1 MSLIQLEQIKKSF
14 GAQLLFLPSST
25 QVSRGDKIAL
35 IGDNGTG
42 KSTLLEIIADI
53 QQPTSGKVHRARSM
67 RIGYLPQYARLR
79 SNGTLYQSLQEAF
92 SGLLGMQ
99 AKLRHMESQMADT
112 SDAELLH
119 SYDNLL
125 HTFGQQGGYTVD
137 ARIKAALIGVG
148 FTRESFS
155 KPVDRL
161 SGGEEA
167 RAALARLLVDPP
179 DLLLLDEP
187 TNHLD
192 FLALDW
198 LEETLIAFSGA
209 IILVS
214 HDRHLLDQVAN
225 RAWEIAFGELL
236 FYRGGYTKSRVAREA
251 KLAQQQQAYT
261 EQQEYIKR
269 QEDFIRRHRAGQK
282 HRQAKDREKKLQR
295 TTRELITQPRQSK
308 HMSLT
313 IPVKIPSGKRVL
325 QTRGLQAGFTSALFT
340 CPDLTLYR
348 GETVA
353 IIGPNGCGK
362 TTLLETLAGNIAP
375 FAGTVHMGYKVIP
388 TGYNQQQE
396 GLYKNETVLDTILA
410 HSSLTIGQA
419 RGLLGRFLFS
429 KDEVAK
435 PMKTLSGGERS
446 RVALAI
452 LSLMKGNLLLL
463 DEPTNHLDLTSQEVL
478 EATLL
483 AYKGTI
489 LLVSHDRALLRAVAT
504 QVWEI
509 EQGRLRVFSGG
520 YAYYKEH
527 IATKVTYPQS
537 NQKKQTRESRNTRKD
552 PERTTRNKY
561 HQQRLLQDIEQLE
574 KEIERLEKELNKI
587 ERDLLIATN
596 HADKTKVAEL
606 GSKYKTVKERLDRC
620 YADWGEASE
629 KAKLP

>member
-1 MSLIQLEQIKKSF
+1 MSLIQLEQIEKSF
-14 GAQLLFLPSST
+14 GTQHLFLPSST

-53 QQPTSGKVHRARSM
+53 QQPTSGKVHRARSI
-67 RIGYLPQYARLR
+67 RTGYLPQHARLR

-167 RAALARLLVDPP
+167 RAALARVLVDPP

-192 FLALDW
+192 FFALDW

-225 RAWEIAFGELL
+225 RAWEIAF
-236 FYRGGYTKSRVAREA
+236 
-251 KLAQQQQAYT
+251 
-261 EQQEYIKR
+261 
-269 QEDFIRRHRAGQK
+269 
-282 HRQAKDREKKLQR
+282 DREKKLQR
-295 TTRELITQPRQSK
+295 TTRELIAQPRQSK

-325 QTRGLQAGFTSALFT
+325 QTRGLQPGFTSALFS

-375 FAGTVHMGYKVIP
+375 FAGTVHIGYKVIP
-388 TGYNQQQE
+388 TGYDQQQE
-396 GLYKNETVLDTILA
+396 GLYKKETVLDTILA
-410 HSSLTIGQA
+410 YSSLTIAQA

-509 EQGRLRVFSGG
+509 EQGHLRVFSGG

-537 NQKKQTRESRNTRKD
+537 NQKKQTREFRDTRKD
-552 PERTTRNKY
+552 PENVTNITSKDFSRTSSNLRKRSNAW
-561 HQQRLLQDIEQLE
+561 R
-574 KEIERLEKELNKI
+574 R
-587 ERDLLIATN
+587 
-596 HADKTKVAEL
+596 
-606 GSKYKTVKERLDRC
+606 S
-620 YADWGEASE
+620 
-629 KAKLP
+629 

>member
-1 MSLIQLEQIKKSF
+1 MSLIQLEQIDKSF

-67 RIGYLPQYARLR
+67 RIGYLPQHARLR
-79 SNGTLYQSLQEAF
+79 SNGTLYQSLEEAF

-99 AKLRHMESQMADT
+99 AKLRQMESQMTDT

-148 FTRESFS
+148 FTPESFS

-167 RAALARLLVDPP
+167 RAALARVLVDPP

-236 FYRGGYTKSRVAREA
+236 FYRGGYTRSRAARKA

-261 EQQEYIKR
+261 EQQEYIKL
-269 QEDFIRRHRAGQK
+269 QEDFIRRHHAGQK
-282 HRQAKDREKKLQR
+282 HRQAKDRERKLQR
-295 TTRELITQPRQSK
+295 ITKELIAQPRQSK

-313 IPVKIPSGKRVL
+313 IPVEIPSGKRVL
-325 QTRGLQAGFTSALFT
+325 QTRGLQAGFTSALFS
-340 CPDLTLYR
+340 CPDFILYR
-348 GETVA
+348 GERVA

-375 FAGTVHMGYKVIP
+375 FAGTVHMGHKVIP
-388 TGYNQQQE
+388 TGYGQQQE
-396 GLYKNETVLDTILA
+396 GLYRNETVLDTILA
-410 HSSLTIGQA
+410 HSSLTIAQA

-429 KDEVAK
+429 KDEVSK
-435 PMKTLSGGERS
+435 QMKALSGGERS
-446 RVALAI
+446 RVALAV

-463 DEPTNHLDLTSQEVL
+463 DEPTNHLDLASQEVL

-509 EQGRLRVFSGG
+509 EQGCLRVFSGG
-520 YAYYKEH
+520 YAHYKEY
-527 IATKVTYPQS
+527 IATKATPSQS
-537 NQKKQTRESRNTRKD
+537 NQKKQTRESRDTRKD
-552 PERTTRNKY
+552 PETTTRNKY

-574 KEIERLEKELNKI
+574 KEIERLEKELNKT
-587 ERDLLIATN
+587 ERGLLIATN
-596 HADKTKVAEL
+596 HADTTKVAEL
-606 GSKYKTVKERLDRC
+606 GSEYKALKERLDRC
-620 YADWGEASE
+620 CADWGEASE
-629 KAKLP
+629 KAKSL

>member
-1 MSLIQLEQIKKSF
+1 MSLIQLEQIEKSF
-14 GAQLLFLPSST
+14 GTQLLFLPSST

-42 KSTLLEIIADI
+42 KSTLLEIIAGI
-53 QQPTSGKVHRARSM
+53 QQPTSGNVHRARSM
-67 RIGYLPQYARLR
+67 RTGYLPQHARLK
-79 SNGTLYQSLQEAF
+79 SDGTLYQSLQEAF
-92 SGLLGMQ
+92 SGLLDMQ

-112 SDAELLH
+112 SNAELLH

-148 FTRESFS
+148 FTRESIS

-167 RAALARLLVDPP
+167 RAALARVLVDPP

-192 FLALDW
+192 FSALDW

-214 HDRHLLDQVAN
+214 HDRHLLDQVTN
-225 RAWEIAFGELL
+225 RTWEIAFGELL
-236 FYRGGYTKSRVAREA
+236 FYRGGYTRSRVARKA

-269 QEDFIRRHRAGQK
+269 QEEFIRRHHAGQK

-295 TTRELITQPRQSK
+295 ITRELIAHPRQSK

-313 IPVKIPSGKRVL
+313 IPVKASSGKRAL
-325 QTRGLQAGFTSALFT
+325 QTRGLQVGFTSALFS

-348 GETVA
+348 GERAA

-362 TTLLETLAGNIAP
+362 TTLLETLIGNVAP
-375 FAGTVHMGYKVIP
+375 FAGTVHMGYKVVP
-388 TGYNQQQE
+388 TGYNQQQK
-396 GLYKNETVLDTILA
+396 GLYRNETVLDIILA
-410 HSSLTIGQA
+410 RSSLTIAQA

-429 KDEVAK
+429 KDEVSK
-435 PMKTLSGGERS
+435 QMKTLSGGERS

-452 LSLMKGNLLLL
+452 LSLMEGNLLLL
-463 DEPTNHLDLTSQEVL
+463 DEPTNHLDLASQEVL

-489 LLVSHDRALLRAVAT
+489 LLVSHDRALLNTVAT

-509 EQGRLRVFSGG
+509 EQGRLRVFLGG

-527 IATKVTYPQS
+527 LATKATHPHS

-552 PERTTRNKY
+552 PETPTRNKY
-561 HQQRLLQDIEQLE
+561 HQQRLLRNIEQLE
-574 KEIERLEKELNKI
+574 KEIEHLEKELNKI
-587 ERDLLIATN
+587 EKDLLIATN
-596 HADKTKVAEL
+596 HADIAKVAEF
-606 GSKYKTVKERLDRC
+606 GSKYERFKERLDRC
-620 YADWGEASE
+620 YADWE
-629 KAKLP
+629 KATEKTKLL

>member
-53 QQPTSGKVHRARSM
+53 QQPTSGKVHRARSI
-67 RIGYLPQYARLR
+67 RIGYLPQHARLR

-92 SGLLGMQ
+92 SSLLGMQ
-99 AKLRHMESQMADT
+99 AKLRQMESQMADT
-112 SDAELLH
+112 SDVELLH

-161 SGGEEA
+161 SV
-167 RAALARLLVDPP
+167 LVDPP

-225 RAWEIAFGELL
+225 RTWEIGFGELL

-261 EQQEYIKR
+261 EQQQYIKR

-295 TTRELITQPRQSK
+295 TTRELIAQPRQSK

-325 QTRGLQAGFTSALFT
+325 QTRGLQPGFTSALFS

-375 FAGTVHMGYKVIP
+375 FAGTVHIGYKVIP
-388 TGYNQQQE
+388 TGYDQQQE
-396 GLYKNETVLDTILA
+396 GLYKKETVLDTILA
-410 HSSLTIGQA
+410 YSSLTIAQA

-452 LSLMKGNLLLL
+452 LSLM
-463 DEPTNHLDLTSQEVL
+463 TMT
-478 EATLL
+478 
-483 AYKGTI
+483 
-489 LLVSHDRALLRAVAT
+489 AL
-504 QVWEI
+504 
-509 EQGRLRVFSGG
+509 
-520 YAYYKEH
+520 
-527 IATKVTYPQS
+527 
-537 NQKKQTRESRNTRKD
+537 
-552 PERTTRNKY
+552 
-561 HQQRLLQDIEQLE
+561 
-574 KEIERLEKELNKI
+574 
-587 ERDLLIATN
+587 
-596 HADKTKVAEL
+596 
-606 GSKYKTVKERLDRC
+606 C
-620 YADWGEASE
+620 
-629 KAKLP
+629 

>member
-1 MSLIQLEQIKKSF
+1 MSLIQLEQIEKSF

-67 RIGYLPQYARLR
+67 RIGYLPQHARLR
-79 SNGTLYQSLQEAF
+79 SNGTLYQSLEEAF
-92 SGLLGMQ
+92 SSLLGMQ

-125 HTFGQQGGYTVD
+125 HAFGQRGGYTVD

-148 FTRESFS
+148 FTPESFS

-167 RAALARLLVDPP
+167 RAALARVLVDPP

-192 FLALDW
+192 FSALDW

-236 FYRGGYTKSRVAREA
+236 FYRGGYTRSRVARKA

-261 EQQEYIKR
+261 EQQEYIKL
-269 QEDFIRRHRAGQK
+269 QEDFIRRHHAGQK

-295 TTRELITQPRQSK
+295 ITKELITQPRQSK

-325 QTRGLQAGFTSALFT
+325 QTRGLQAGFTSALFS
-340 CPDLTLYR
+340 CPDLILYR
-348 GETVA
+348 GERVA

-388 TGYNQQQE
+388 TGYSQQQE

-410 HSSLTIGQA
+410 HSSLTIAQA

-429 KDEVAK
+429 KDEVSK
-435 PMKTLSGGERS
+435 QMKTLSGGERS
-446 RVALAI
+446 RVALAV

-463 DEPTNHLDLTSQEVL
+463 DEPTNHLDLASQEVL

-509 EQGRLRVFSGG
+509 EQGCLRVFSDG
-520 YAYYKEH
+520 YTHYKEY
-527 IATKVTYPQS
+527 IATKATPSQS
-537 NQKKQTRESRNTRKD
+537 NQKKQTTESRNTRKD

-574 KEIERLEKELNKI
+574 KEIERLEKELNKT
-587 ERDLLIATN
+587 ERGLLIATN
-596 HADKTKVAEL
+596 HADTTKVAEL
-606 GSKYKTVKERLDRC
+606 GLEYKAVKERLDRC
-620 YADWGEASE
+620 CADWGEASE
-629 KAKLP
+629 KAKSL

>member
-167 RAALARLLVDPP
+167 RAALARLLIDPP

-295 TTRELITQPRQSK
+295 TTRELIAQPRQSK

-388 TGYNQQQE
+388 TGYDQQQE

-537 NQKKQTRESRNTRKD
+537 NQKKQTREFRNIRKD
-552 PERTTRNKY
+552 PKRTTRNKY

-596 HADKTKVAEL
+596 HADTTKVAEL
-606 GSKYKTVKERLDRC
+606 GSKYKALKERLNRC

-629 KAKLP
+629 KAKPL